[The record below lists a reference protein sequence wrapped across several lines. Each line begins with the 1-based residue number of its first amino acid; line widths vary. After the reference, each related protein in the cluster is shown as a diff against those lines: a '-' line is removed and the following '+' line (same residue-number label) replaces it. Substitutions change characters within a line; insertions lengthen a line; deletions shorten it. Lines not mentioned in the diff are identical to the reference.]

1 MVREKLVIPS
11 LIAKSQRELDKRIR
25 KVRDVAELFQLD
37 IMDNRFVPNSSL
49 NFDFQVQDD
58 LRFEAHLMV
67 KDPIAWVEKLGENV
81 ETILVHAEC
90 CNDIETT
97 IQSLK
102 GNKKI
107 GLALNPGTSLEGL
120 EGILDKLDQV
130 LVLTVIPGFY
140 GSPFLPETL
149 EKVTELRQ
157 MKPDLDIEVDGGMN
171 LENIK
176 LANEAGANMFVSGSY
191 LMLSKEVE
199 ETMNELMDY
208 LAQN

>member
-11 LIAKSQRELDKRIR
+11 LIAKSQRELDKRIN

-37 IMDNRFVPNSSL
+37 IMDNEFVPNCSL
-49 NFDFQVQDD
+49 NFDFEIPDD

-67 KDPIAWVEKLGENV
+67 KNPNAWVKKLGVNV

-90 CNDIETT
+90 TKDLEAT
-97 IQSLK
+97 IQSLRAN
-102 GNKKI
+102 NKV
-107 GLALNPGTSLEGL
+107 GLALNPETSLEGL
-120 EGILDKLDQV
+120 HGILDKLDQV
-130 LVLTVIPGFY
+130 LIMTVIPGFY

-176 LANEAGANMFVSGSY
+176 LANAAGANMFVSGSY
-191 LMLSKEVE
+191 LMLAKDLE
-199 ETMNELMDY
+199 ETMNGLLEY